1 MPWKL
6 RKAPKKELY
15 WVVNKE
21 TGKKHSK
28 EPLPR
33 DKAVAQMKALY
44 ANEPMVG
51 GVRYIN
57 PKEKSA
63 TIARLKAIPD
73 ITHAVPALTAE
84 ETAVWWTLHPEAA
97 DNRNSKSIA
106 RSARTAKEFYD
117 SVWPPPAPQ
126 PAPPVEKP
134 PPKVYPPRPAPLPR
148 EPYVIPPPPPE
159 YVKDYRAV
167 INPRVRAKTP
177 VADLRERQFRTLHS
191 PFGRERIGQEGTVA
205 SAWFG
210 DGELTRFSLDN
221 DFKKELTDA
230 NAPQFYLQSVMGI
243 IDGRSRAL
251 KGQEGEIDTI
261 YNYEGFQKFKR
272 DHPIGS
278 GRRGGMFRRKKRDAS
293 YDELFDV
300 LSNIGGG
307 VSGKELFRRSY
318 DLIMKYMENIGSIND
333 LLRALKEPWADY
345 QKEVIKREPKF
356 TYAKMPITFFD
367 IIRQM
372 YEAKGVAPAA
382 APAAPVPDDQREKAA
397 AVVARSMSRA
407 VAKARALREVKA
419 RIAEREAAKEARE
432 IQEAIEAAEALVPA
446 NPQFNMIAENIP
458 SAQELA
464 RGERREARRAAERE
478 RLRIATEYGRFNA
491 DRVMKGKGKN
501 VTISKPEFIRE
512 HENLLR
518 ILKKGDKSELR
529 AEAADQSAEL
539 AKVVGGAISKD
550 LLQQMAQS
558 AYSGKTK
565 LQVGPYKLVFST
577 PTLKF
582 YKDGDTIVVS
592 IRGTDNAEDLKAD
605 AMAIVNQLKSSSR
618 YKRDL
623 DTLRNFQKKYP
634 KTRFRYI
641 GVAHSLGAAIMDGFI
656 RAGLIRNGMSY
667 NGLAEPSELGGN
679 PLHHRIY
686 HNKDPLYMAF
696 GRHMPNIEVRTTQ
709 DSFLKT
715 LATKILP
722 FGLGTIFK
730 LYDNHILGTFKGGN

>member
-73 ITHAVPALTAE
+73 ITHAVPVLTAE
-84 ETAVWWTLHPEAA
+84 ETAVWWTLHPEAV

-106 RSARTAKEFYD
+106 RAARTAKEFYD

-126 PAPPVEKP
+126 PAPIVEKP

-221 DFKKELTDA
+221 DFKKELTDV

-243 IDGRSRAL
+243 LDGRSRVL

-278 GRRGGMFRRKKRDAS
+278 GRRGGMFRRKKRDTT

-382 APAAPVPDDQREKAA
+382 APAAPDDRREKAA

-407 VAKARALREVKA
+407 IAKARALREVKA

-446 NPQFNMIAENIP
+446 NPQFNMIAENTP

-464 RGERREARRAAERE
+464 IGERREARRAAERE

-501 VTISKPEFIRE
+501 VSISKPEFIKE

-623 DTLRNFQKKYP
+623 DTLRDFQKKYP

-696 GRHMPNIEVRTTQ
+696 GKHMPNIEVRTTQ